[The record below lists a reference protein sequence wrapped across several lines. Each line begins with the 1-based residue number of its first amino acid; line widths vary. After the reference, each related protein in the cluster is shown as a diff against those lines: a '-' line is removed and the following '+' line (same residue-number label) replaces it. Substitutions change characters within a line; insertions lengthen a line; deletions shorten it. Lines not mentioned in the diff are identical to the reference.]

1 MRKAIGQTRG
11 SMSGTRACG
20 LTKVSRRLISG
31 TKVVAKL
38 VALSPPH
45 NDSRNFRLI
54 DILIIADLDEIVDI
68 ESLRENRKRIS
79 KELKVFSL
87 RQDIY
92 NYDITS
98 KVRMNGSPDWL
109 KAKVLSYKVPCLAF
123 DHG

>member
-1 MRKAIGQTRG
+1 M
-11 SMSGTRACG
+11 
-20 LTKVSRRLISG
+20 
-31 TKVVAKL
+31 
-38 VALSPPH
+38 
-45 NDSRNFRLI
+45 I

-79 KELKVFSL
+79 KELTVFSL